1 VTGDVIVG
9 RLDARTFTLSI
20 GLNDVIV
27 DTITHE
33 RIEVRNGQQLWDWC
47 LGGNPIPG
55 MLVADLTDEQ
65 RADIIRVLDGMIR
78 EHSADGSAVL
88 TAPLNI
94 GVGTK

>member
-1 VTGDVIVG
+1 MLEFQLADPEIL
-9 RLDARTFTLSI
+9 RQRMIDA
-20 GLNDVIV
+20 GLNDVTV
-27 DTITHE
+27 DTSNQE

-55 MLVADLTDEQ
+55 MLVANLTDDQ

-78 EHSADGSAVL
+78 EHSADDPAVL